1 MIFFSVYTLFYVSK
15 FRIRLGDSYIEKIAF
30 GSTRLFYGQIKVL
43 KFYENKIVIR
53 NDSSKIYISRDID
66 KQEELIKQ
74 VISKVKDNPNLSVSG
89 NKKLKKIYF
98 PEKTSVNP

>member
-1 MIFFSVYTLFYVSK
+1 M
-15 FRIRLGDSYIEKIAF
+15 
-30 GSTRLFYGQIKVL
+30 
-43 KFYENKIVIR
+43 